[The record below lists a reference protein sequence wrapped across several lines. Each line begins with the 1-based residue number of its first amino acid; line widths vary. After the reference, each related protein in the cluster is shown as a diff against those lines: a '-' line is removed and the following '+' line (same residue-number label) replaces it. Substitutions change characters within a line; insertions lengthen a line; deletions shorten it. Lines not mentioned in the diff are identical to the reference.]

1 LTQIVQSGVKRLDIG
16 GKLLTKLL
24 SQAISMRQVKM
35 NEYYLTVEQIKE
47 EMCYV
52 TQNFKSEI
60 SKKVPDVEYY
70 ALPDPDIKRKG

>member
-1 LTQIVQSGVKRLDIG
+1 MVQSGVKRIDIG

-24 SQAISMRQVKM
+24 SQAISMRQLKM

-47 EMCYV
+47 EMCFV
-52 TQNFKSEI
+52 SQDFKTDI
-60 SKKVPDVEYY
+60 GKKYPEVEYY